1 MKAGFIVGEKRIE
14 LREIADPTTTVDGLV
29 LEVAVCG
36 VCGSDLRRWK
46 EGPPIGTEPVIAGHE
61 LAGTVVEVGSQ
72 VRDFRVGDRLAV
84 APDVHCGKCEYC
96 QRGLYNLCNDLRF
109 LGITPGF
116 SGGFARR
123 LLLSREVLSNGIVH
137 PLPDDMSFIDGA
149 LAEPLSSVLAA
160 HEKTNTGPD
169 HTVVVMGAG
178 PIGCLHAVVAGL
190 RGARVIISEPSPI
203 RRKLAQPFIAEA
215 LIDPSGED
223 VVASVRRL
231 TGGLGAD
238 IVICANPVAATQTQA
253 VELVRKAGK
262 VVFFGGLPKAAPLTT
277 LDANRI
283 HYGEITVVGS
293 FSYHPR
299 FHAQALKL
307 LQRNMFP
314 VGALVTHTFPL
325 EEIEQ
330 AFTTAASGEALKV
343 MVEI

>member
-14 LREIADPTTTVDGLV
+14 LREVAEPAVIVDGVV

-46 EGPPIGTEPVIAGHE
+46 EGPATEVEPVVAGHE
-61 LAGTVVEVGSQ
+61 LAGTVVEVGSL
-72 VRDFRVGDRLAV
+72 VKDYKVGDRLAV

-96 QRGLYNLCNDLRF
+96 RRGLYNLCDDLRF
-109 LGITPGF
+109 LGITPGYA
-116 SGGFARR
+116 GGFAGRM
-123 LLLSREVLSNGIVH
+123 LLSGEVLANGIVH
-137 PLPDDMSFIDGA
+137 PLAEGMSFTDGA

-169 HTVVVMGAG
+169 HMVVVMGGG

-203 RRKLAQPFIAEA
+203 RRQLAQPFYVDAI
-215 LIDPSGED
+215 LDPSNED
-223 VVASVRRL
+223 VVASVRKL

-253 VELVRKAGK
+253 IELVRKAGK
-262 VVFFGGLPKAAPLTT
+262 VILFGGLPKAAPLAT

-299 FHAQALKL
+299 FHAQALNL
-307 LQRNMFP
+307 LQRNLIP
-314 VGALVTHTFPL
+314 VSSLVTHTFPL

-330 AFTTAASGEALKV
+330 AFTMAASGEALKV